1 MFPRSGELRKALA
14 EVQFGRVRSKTT
26 GPYVPWKEKSFT
38 HAPSTAADL
47 YREQV
52 IIEQTEIIRARMDKV
67 RSAMPNFIFAQ
78 RGITLDKELKRV
90 GAVSCLK
97 SI

>member
-1 MFPRSGELRKALA
+1 
-14 EVQFGRVRSKTT
+14 
-26 GPYVPWKEKSFT
+26 
-38 HAPSTAADL
+38 
-47 YREQV
+47 
-52 IIEQTEIIRARMDKV
+52 MDKV

-97 SI
+97 GFKNQ